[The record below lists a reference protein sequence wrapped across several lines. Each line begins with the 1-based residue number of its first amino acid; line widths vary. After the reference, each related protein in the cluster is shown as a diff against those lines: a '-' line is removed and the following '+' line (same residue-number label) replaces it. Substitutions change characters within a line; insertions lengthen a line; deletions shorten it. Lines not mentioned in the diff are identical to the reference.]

1 MLESQAADIMRIL
14 NRAEEEAVWRKRALH
29 RADLVNRLMWDEGDG
44 LYYDYE
50 FVQQRRRKYPFLTT
64 FYPLW
69 AGIATRDQ
77 AARVAR
83 NLPLFERSGG
93 LQTSTDR
100 SGEQWDAPFGWAPL
114 ELMAVEGLRRYGYNQ
129 EADRISTEFLSLVLE
144 QYRKSG
150 TIVEKYDVV
159 RRTAELGGKIRFGY
173 RSNETGFGW
182 TNAVFTVLLDPLPPR
197 DKSRLLAR

>member
-14 NRAEEEAVWRKRALH
+14 NRAEEEAVWRKRALR